1 MWWWN
6 GLHPMW
12 GMGWIFPL
20 IGLVFII
27 VVLFTISRIFGR
39 GGSFCGGRRYDEL
52 DDLRRE
58 VRELKDEVAR
68 LRRKE

>member
-6 GLHPMW
+6 GPHPMW

-20 IGLVFII
+20 IGIVFIAVI
-27 VVLFTISRIFGR
+27 LFVISRFFGR
-39 GGSFCGGRRYDEL
+39 GGPFCGGRRYDEI

-58 VRELKDEVAR
+58 VRELKDEVAK

>member
-6 GLHPMW
+6 GPHPMW

-27 VVLFTISRIFGR
+27 VALFAISRFFG
-39 GGSFCGGRRYDEL
+39 GGRWFCGGRRYDEI

-58 VRELKDEVAR
+58 IRDLKDEIAK
-68 LRRKE
+68 LRKKD

>member
-6 GLHPMW
+6 GPHPMW
-12 GMGWIFPL
+12 GIGWIFPW
-20 IGLVFII
+20 IMLVFII
-27 VVLFTISRIFGR
+27 VVLFSISRIFGR
-39 GGSFCGGRRYDEL
+39 RGSFCGGKRYDEI